1 MKLKLFA
8 ASFVVTTASAF
19 GLFGA
24 PANEESAPAGYD
36 QTRSVPKGEVTTET
50 YSSKTLGLERK
61 LTVYTPPGFE
71 RSKKYPVLYL
81 LHGAGDDETGWL
93 QKGSAN
99 VILDNLCASQ
109 KAVPMIVVMP
119 NGFTRRPGDMPL
131 GPDAPFEA
139 RQKAVNRFES
149 ELLDDIIPV
158 IEKRYPVIADS
169 NHRALA
175 GLSMGG
181 SQTMRIG
188 PTNPDTF
195 AYLGVFS
202 AGLRRDRTE
211 PSPEDKTSSYPD
223 AKKLNSALKLFWV
236 SCGDRDRVLEA
247 AKNIDQFLTEKNI
260 NHVWHLD
267 SGGHEWSVWKNDLY
281 LLAQRLFRD

>member
-1 MKLKLFA
+1 MKLKLFST
-8 ASFVVTTASAF
+8 SFFFAASAF
-19 GLFGA
+19 VVFGA
-24 PANEESAPAGYD
+24 PANEENAPAGYD
-36 QTRSVPKGEVTTET
+36 QSRSVPKGEVTTET
-50 YSSKTLGLERK
+50 YASKTLGLERK
-61 LTVYTPPGFE
+61 LTVYTPPGFD

-99 VILDNLCASQ
+99 VILDNLYASG

-119 NGFTRRPGDMPL
+119 NGFTRRPGDTPL
-131 GPDAPFEA
+131 GPDAPIEA
-139 RQKAVNRFES
+139 HRQRINRFES
-149 ELLDDIIPV
+149 ELLDDVIPV

-169 NHRALA
+169 HHRALA

-188 PTNPDTF
+188 PTHPDTF
-195 AYLGVFS
+195 AHLGVFS
-202 AGLRRDRTE
+202 SGMRRRTE
-211 PSPEDKTSSYPD
+211 PSPEDNSSSYPD

-247 AKNIDQFLTEKNI
+247 AKTYEQFLTEKNI

-281 LLAQRLFRD
+281 LMAQRLFRD

>member
-8 ASFVVTTASAF
+8 ASSVFAAASAF
-19 GLFGA
+19 VLFGA
-24 PANEESAPAGYD
+24 PADEENAPAGYD
-36 QTRSVPKGEVTTET
+36 QSRSVPKGAVTTEM

-61 LTVYTPPGFE
+61 LTVYTPPGFD

-99 VILDNLCASQ
+99 VILDNLYASS

-119 NGFTRRPGDMPL
+119 NGFTRRPGDPAL

-139 RQKAVNRFES
+139 RQKAVNRFEL
-149 ELLDDIIPV
+149 ELLDDVIPV

-188 PTNPDTF
+188 PTHPDTF

-202 AGLRRDRTE
+202 SGMRRDRTQ
-211 PSPEDKTSSYPD
+211 PSPEDNASTYPD

-247 AKNIDQFLTEKNI
+247 TKTYVQFLTEKNI

-281 LLAQRLFRD
+281 LLAQMLFRD